1 MGYYTEYT
9 LDFEDINEYYFYE
22 SELRKITGFNP
33 LETETKWNNWEGDM
47 KELSNKYPK
56 TLFKL
61 EAFTRET
68 GNKTKVYFKGGK
80 MQICK
85 AKITFEYYNEDKL
98 K

>member
-22 SELRKITGFNP
+22 SELRKIAGSNR
-33 LETETKWNNWEGDM
+33 LEIETKWNNWESDM

-56 TLFKL
+56 VLFKL

-85 AKITFEYYNEDKL
+85 AKITFEDYNEDLL